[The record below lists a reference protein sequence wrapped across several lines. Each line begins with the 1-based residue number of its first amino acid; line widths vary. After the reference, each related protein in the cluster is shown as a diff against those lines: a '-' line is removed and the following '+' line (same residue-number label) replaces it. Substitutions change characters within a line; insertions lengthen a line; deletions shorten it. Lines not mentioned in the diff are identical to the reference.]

1 MSDLYKFDVQ
11 NGQVVSQ
18 QEFEDG
24 RWQFERLERGVSFV
38 VRDQD
43 ILKIEFED
51 RLYEVS
57 VFSPVNKETSIYS
70 RTSKS
75 YFASNPLSDLAGS
88 GSSSLLSDT
97 DSSMGHVDSH
107 PHDSAS
113 DDLAEDEEHGFTD
126 SLNGDAGY
134 VESVEEQS
142 IDESYEGSDADH
154 GATEAF
160 EGALDDLDANAT
172 EVETSHFVDT
182 EHVDSPADPIGNA
195 IVVEVGIELERDLDR
210 DSDRAVDG
218 VEVLDSRN
226 DDVETAFPSSRQ
238 VSAGSSDS
246 AQGELHDQFV
256 GASRL
261 DDEALEVSEASLDDF
276 DAHFAEIKTP
286 HTREIDQAN
295 TSDPAY
301 LVSNMSAT
309 AWSREIDANLIDDS
323 GDTATVAQ
331 KLDLGDVITVLKLFL
346 GLHNETTINPL
357 AYVAAD
363 LDRDG
368 ALTLGDTILALKGF
382 LNLVDE
388 SKLTQV
394 KYVASH
400 DLEESEGEKKL
411 LAADG
416 SYVDKDHIHVHEWDS
431 LDAEAQQ
438 VSLIGISIVDIDS
451 YVYS

>member
-1 MSDLYKFDVQ
+1 MSDIYKFDVQ

-57 VFSPVNKETSIYS
+57 IFSPVNKETSIYS

-97 DSSMGHVDSH
+97 DSSMGHVDSY
-107 PHDSAS
+107 PHDNAS
-113 DDLAEDEEHGFTD
+113 DDLAEDGEYGFTD

-142 IDESYEGSDADH
+142 IDEAHEDFDADH
-154 GATEAF
+154 GVTEAF
-160 EGALDDLDANAT
+160 EGASDDL
-172 EVETSHFVDT
+172 
-182 EHVDSPADPIGNA
+182 
-195 IVVEVGIELERDLDR
+195 
-210 DSDRAVDG
+210 
-218 VEVLDSRN
+218 
-226 DDVETAFPSSRQ
+226 
-238 VSAGSSDS
+238 
-246 AQGELHDQFV
+246 
-256 GASRL
+256 
-261 DDEALEVSEASLDDF
+261 
-276 DAHFAEIKTP
+276 DAHFAEIETP

-323 GDTATVAQ
+323 SDTATVAQ

-394 KYVASH
+394 KYVASY

-438 VSLIGISIVDIDS
+438 VILIGISIVDIDS